1 MKDAFVLLGKGAID
15 GKGAAMV
22 PMLQLIGQRGALRGI
37 AAPSVERLEKRLN
50 VARQRHISIARDIDG
65 LDVPGLHGRSF
76 EVAKLKKLKLHQKDH
91 IDRLV
96 ATLHRAQE
104 QASQPACQLGSGAY
118 GQVLLG
124 RSVQSRDRQLVAVKI
139 APYKQGALKH
149 EAQVLSAVQNAGPS
163 RFPRPLFHGKQEVLG
178 EECEVLVMQLLGPSV
193 EALWWA
199 AKAGAG
205 MEPAPVLRLGIG
217 MLRCLR
223 SLHACGFSHNDI
235 KPANFCMGPC
245 GASASRVHLVD
256 FGLCAPLLSAS
267 PGPTGHASTAVLSS
281 GPAGTPAFASIA
293 QQQGEATCESDD
305 AASLVYSLV
314 YLMCGGL
321 PWEQLPRAGEI
332 LEAKERDAESGALLS
347 RGLPREVAAALN
359 TLWEHA
365 EETRRADAL
374 FDHDMCVGALQEAL
388 VALEPEAEEA
398 AAEAAG
404 EPESAD
410 LDFDWGSRGLTWN
423 ERGDI
428 VEGDGTVLHEV
439 AGGFIT
445 ARPSL

>member
-1 MKDAFVLLGKGAID
+1 MKDAFVLLGKGGID

-37 AAPSVERLEKRLN
+37 AAPSAERLEKRLN
-50 VARQRHISIARDIDG
+50 VARQRHSTIAKDIAD

-76 EVAKLKKLKLHQKDH
+76 EVKKLKQLKLHEKDR

-124 RSVQSRDRQLVAVKI
+124 RSIQSRDRGLVAVKI
-139 APYKQGALKH
+139 APYKQGSLKH

-163 RFPRPLFHGKQEVLG
+163 RFPRPLFHGRQEVMG
-178 EECEVLVMQLLGPSV
+178 EDCEVLVMQLLGPSV

-199 AKAGAG
+199 ANAGAG
-205 MEPAPVLRLGIG
+205 MEPAPVLRLGVG

-223 SLHACGFSHNDI
+223 SLHASGYSHNDI

-245 GASASRVHLVD
+245 DTSASTLHLVD
-256 FGLCAPLLSAS
+256 FGLCAPLLGAS
-267 PGPTGHASTAVLSS
+267 PGATGATGHASTAALAS

-293 QQQGEATCESDD
+293 QQQRQPTCESDD
-305 AASLVYSLV
+305 AASLVYSLA
-314 YLMCGGL
+314 YLMRGGL
-321 PWEQLPRAGEI
+321 PWEHLPREAEM
-332 LEAKERDAESGALLS
+332 LEAKERHATGDALLS
-347 RGLPREVAAALN
+347 RGLPREAAEALN

-365 EETRRADAL
+365 ESARRADTP
-374 FDHDMCVGALQEAL
+374 FDHELCVGALQEAL
-388 VALEPEAEEA
+388 VTLAPEAAEETA
-398 AAEAAG
+398 MAAEA
-404 EPESAD
+404 
-410 LDFDWGSRGLTWN
+410 DFDWGSRGLTWN

-428 VEGDGTVLHEV
+428 VEEGGTVLHEV
-439 AGGFIT
+439 ASGFVT
-445 ARPSL
+445 ASL